1 MLAAYTFGKKDFTP
15 PDLLEKDLS
24 VRAVISL
31 YGSSDMEAIYYHTN
45 QHLTMRG
52 IPGQPKKK
60 VPTEMPRWIKK
71 KMGADFHRL
80 GMDKGFVNA
89 GAIPPL
95 LGGYPDE
102 CPQTYKLFTVA
113 THVHPGCP
121 PTLLIHGEHDIMAP
135 VKSTEE
141 LYKHLVKAGVPAIL
155 HLIPQTDHAF
165 DMPFP
170 KISPSVHNVIYDV
183 ERFLALH
190 AAMHEINE
198 EENEFFNAEERE
210 LSLI

>member
-1 MLAAYTFGKKDFTP
+1 
-15 PDLLEKDLS
+15 
-24 VRAVISL
+24 
-31 YGSSDMEAIYYHTN
+31 
-45 QHLTMRG
+45 
-52 IPGQPKKK
+52 
-60 VPTEMPRWIKK
+60 MPAWIKK

-95 LGGYPDE
+95 MGGYPDE

-121 PTLLIHGEHDIMAP
+121 PTLLIHGKHDIMAP
-135 VKSTEE
+135 VKSTIE
-141 LYKHLVKAGVPAIL
+141 LYNRLTKAGVVTIL

-190 AAMHEINE
+190 ADVRETEYDESAVAEIKE
-198 EENEFFNAEERE
+198 KE
-210 LSLI
+210 LLYI